1 MAKKPT
7 ITLEP
12 EAIKTV
18 DIENID
24 LKERLIQAQKEAE
37 NWRFETIFL
46 RGKVEGLNM
55 AIKSFNFPDDSE
67 KNLG

>member
-1 MAKKPT
+1 MAKKPEVK
-7 ITLEP
+7 LEP

-67 KNLG
+67 NNLG